1 MVFLLWIFV
10 LKVISIITQKSRI
23 METKKKILLVDDD
36 IDVLSVVETILEN
49 EGYEVITALNKEEGL
64 EKARSLKPDLA
75 ILDVMMTTQFEGFE
89 LAETL
94 IKNDEFR
101 NMPVMMQ
108 TSIEIFEANNDDVMR
123 FARYYRENMA
133 SKEMDILLVQDYKS
147 KKAGVD
153 YKDTEGN
160 IHWLSVDGFIRKP
173 VNAKSLIENIER
185 VLN

>member
-1 MVFLLWIFV
+1 
-10 LKVISIITQKSRI
+10 

-36 IDVLSVVETILEN
+36 VDVLAVVETILEN
-49 EGYEVITALNKEEGL
+49 EGYEVITALNKKEGL
-64 EKARSLKPDLA
+64 EKAQSENPDLA

-94 IKNDEFR
+94 VNDQVFK

-108 TSIEIFEANNDDVMR
+108 TSIEIFESNDDDVMK
-123 FARYYRENMA
+123 FARYYRENMN
-133 SKEMDILLVQDYKS
+133 SKEMDVLLVQDYKS

-153 YKDTEGN
+153 YRDTDGN

-173 VNAKSLIENIER
+173 VNAKALLENVDR

>member
-1 MVFLLWIFV
+1 MN
-10 LKVISIITQKSRI
+10 S
-23 METKKKILLVDDD
+23 KKKILLVDDD
-36 IDVLSVVETILEN
+36 VDVLSVVETILEN

-64 EKARSLKPDLA
+64 SKARTMNPDLA

-89 LAETL
+89 LAEKL
-94 IKNDEFR
+94 IKSDEFK

-108 TSIEIFEANNDDVMR
+108 TSIEIFEANNDDVMK

-147 KKAGVD
+147 RKAGVD
-153 YKDTEGN
+153 YKDTDGN

-173 VNAKSLIENIER
+173 VSAATLLKSIDR

>member
-1 MVFLLWIFV
+1 MKAIT
-10 LKVISIITQKSRI
+10 IITQKRKV
-23 METKKKILLVDDD
+23 MDTKKKILLVDDD
-36 IDVLSVVETILEN
+36 IDVISVVETILEN

-64 EKARSLKPDLA
+64 KKARSMKPDLA

-94 IKNDEFR
+94 IKGNEFK

-108 TSIEIFEANNDDVMR
+108 TSIEIFEANNDDVMK

-133 SKEMDILLVQDYKS
+133 SKEMDVLLVQDYKS

-153 YKDTEGN
+153 YKDTDGK

-173 VNAKSLIENIER
+173 VNAKSLLQSIER

>member
-1 MVFLLWIFV
+1 
-10 LKVISIITQKSRI
+10 
-23 METKKKILLVDDD
+23 MEAKKKILLVDDD
-36 IDVLSVVETILEN
+36 VDVIAVVETILEN
-49 EGYEVITALNKEEGL
+49 EGYEVITAFNKTEGL
-64 EKARSLKPDLA
+64 EKANTQNPDLA

-94 IKNDEFR
+94 VKGEKFS

-108 TSIEIFEANNDDVMR
+108 TSIEIFEANNDDVMK

-133 SKEMDILLVQDYKS
+133 SKEMDVLLVQDYES

-153 YKDTEGN
+153 YRDTDGN

-173 VNAKSLIENIER
+173 VNAKTLIESINR